1 MNQIISKHKEELTK
15 ICESLEVKRMN
26 VFGSVVSGKFNDKS
40 DIDFLIK
47 FSEKLS
53 GEQYTENYFELHY
66 KLREIFNR
74 EIDIITEQTLSN
86 PYFIESINKSKELI
100 YEA

>member
-1 MNQIISKHKEELTK
+1 MNRIISENQNELTK
-15 ICESLEVKRMN
+15 LCQSLNIKRMN
-26 VFGSVVSGKFNDKS
+26 VFGSVVSGEFNANS

-66 KLREIFNR
+66 KLRKIFNR
-74 EIDIITEQTLSN
+74 EIDIITESTLSN
-86 PYFIESINKSKELI
+86 PYFIESINKSKKLI

>member
-1 MNQIISKHKEELTK
+1 MNRIISEHKDELTK
-15 ICESLEVKRMN
+15 ICETLNIKRMN
-26 VFGSVVSGKFNDKS
+26 VFGSAVSGKFNAKS

-47 FSEKLS
+47 FSEDLS

-66 KLREIFNR
+66 KLRKIFNR
-74 EIDIITEQTLSN
+74 EIDIITESTLSN
-86 PYFIESINKSKELI
+86 PYFIESINNSKELI